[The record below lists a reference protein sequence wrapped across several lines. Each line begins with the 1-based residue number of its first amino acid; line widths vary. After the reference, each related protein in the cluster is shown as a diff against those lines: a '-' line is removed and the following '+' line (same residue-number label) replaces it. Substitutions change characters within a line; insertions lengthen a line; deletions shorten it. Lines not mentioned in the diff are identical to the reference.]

1 MHRLTQSASV
11 QICSATPNS
20 GSQRQ
25 LFPSERLARTP
36 LTVHGGHGFKGLLSR
51 NYPDFV
57 TPQHFLAITSRTAWK
72 GALSHSNHGLGVRGF
87 SSRLSSA
94 CAATTSILIADQ
106 TASLRLHA
114 PVRQT
119 GGIPSRSAARVC
131 EPLPVARGP
140 SRPTIRIQ
148 IRWPG
153 QVAGILLAGGIR

>member
-1 MHRLTQSASV
+1 MYRLTQSASV

-57 TPQHFLAITSRTAWK
+57 TPQHFLAITSRTALK

-94 CAATTSILIADQ
+94 CAATTSILLLIKPLLYDCTHRCAKR
-106 TASLRLHA
+106 AVS
-114 PVRQT
+114 PV
-119 GGIPSRSAARVC
+119 GGPPVYANPYRW
-131 EPLPVARGP
+131 PVAHAAQP
-140 SRPTIRIQ
+140 SAYKSA
-148 IRWPG
+148 G
-153 QVAGILLAGGIR
+153 QAR